1 MEDAILR
8 WIVTVALPMGGFVM
22 TVMNKSKENERRV
35 TLVESKLGYLEKEDK
50 NINTRLTIVENNYAI
65 LVRLDEQMK
74 TLFNQNEEIK
84 QEIKNIKSEKTSI

>member
-8 WIVTVALPMGGFVM
+8 WIVTVALPMAGFVM
-22 TVMNKSKENERRV
+22 TVMSKSKENERRV
-35 TLVESKLGYLEKEDK
+35 TLVESKLEYLEKEDK
-50 NINTRLTIVENNYAI
+50 NINTRLTNVENNYAI

-84 QEIKNIKSEKTSI
+84 QEIKTIKAEKIS

>member
-22 TVMNKSKENERRV
+22 AVMNKSKENERRV

>member
-8 WIVTVALPMGGFVM
+8 WIVTVALPMTGFVM
-22 TVMNKSKENERRV
+22 TVMSKSKENERRV
-35 TLVESKLGYLEKEDK
+35 TLVESKLEYLEKEDK
-50 NINTRLTIVENNYAI
+50 NINTRLTNVENNYAI

-84 QEIKNIKSEKTSI
+84 QEIKTIKAEKIS